1 MKTFKKLYILN
12 PDDVSKSIMNTLVMC
27 GSTNWDYYFEETNN
41 NNSEFVENISLIEF
55 KNKEHMLDFIK
66 DNKNAIV
73 DYSIEHKKPSVLI
86 QN

>member
-1 MKTFKKLYILN
+1 MKTFEKLYILD
-12 PDDVSKSIMNTLVMC
+12 PDNVSENVMNTLIMC

-41 NNSEFVENISLIEF
+41 NNSEFVENVSLVEF

-66 DNKNAIV
+66 KNKKIIV
-73 DYSIEHKKPSVLI
+73 DYSVEHEKPFVLI